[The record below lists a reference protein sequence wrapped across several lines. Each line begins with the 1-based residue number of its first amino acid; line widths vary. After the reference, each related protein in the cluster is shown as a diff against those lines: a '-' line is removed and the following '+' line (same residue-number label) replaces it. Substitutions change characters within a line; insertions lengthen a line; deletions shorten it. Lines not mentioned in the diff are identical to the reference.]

1 MEAWESQNLG
11 KVRLMYILDVFV
23 NVRTPACHLIGDHA
37 DTIVGLITIISKLL
51 DLRTTWQAGTA
62 DGRKRRKR
70 KGKHK
75 KKPRH

>member
-1 MEAWESQNLG
+1 
-11 KVRLMYILDVFV
+11 MYILDVFF
-23 NVRTPACHLIGDHA
+23 NVLATACRLIGDHA
-37 DTIVGLITIISKLL
+37 DTIVGLITITSKLF